1 MQHIERWSE
10 VFSSPITTTVPSH
23 ILGVLVSRLPV
34 VAVVGRPNIGKSTL
48 VNRVIGR
55 REAVV
60 EETPGVTRDRREFEG
75 DWSGSDFI
83 LIDTGGWQVDDGER
97 LTADISLQAE
107 AAVAAADVVLFVV
120 DATTSIT
127 EDDLGIARLVRGA
140 ERVVVAANKVDNAAQ
155 QDLLA
160 DIWSLGLGEPIP
172 VSALHGRGVGDLL
185 DRVTQ
190 LLPEISEEPEGDT
203 LAKLAIVGR
212 PNVGKS
218 TLLNKLVGSERVLV
232 SPVPGTTRDPI
243 DVVVELDSQPY
254 VVIDTAGIRR
264 SPKVKESAEFFSVQ
278 RARKVLADA
287 DVALLLIDA
296 TEGVTQQDQRI
307 AEEAA
312 EAGTALIVLLNK
324 WDIADPEQR
333 ETTTRSI
340 EKKLGFCDWAPVLR
354 VSAKTGARMH
364 RLPKTVN
371 HVLEQ
376 SRERVPTGQLNRLI
390 RTWTDAHPPPV
401 RKGRRPKVMYAV
413 QAGVAPPTI
422 VVFVAGGD
430 LGPDYLRFL
439 ENRLRGE
446 FDFTGNPVHVVARKR
461 PSRTGA

>member
-1 MQHIERWSE
+1 M
-10 VFSSPITTTVPSH
+10 
-23 ILGVLVSRLPV
+23 SRLPV

-60 EETPGVTRDRREFEG
+60 EEMPGVTRDRRNFEG
-75 DWSGSDFI
+75 DWSGQDFI
-83 LIDTGGWQVDDGER
+83 LIDTGGWQVEDGVR
-97 LTADISLQAE
+97 LTTDISLQAE

-140 ERVVVAANKVDNAAQ
+140 ERVVVAANKVDNANQ
-155 QDLLA
+155 QELMA
-160 DIWSLGLGEPIP
+160 EIWGLGLGEPIP

-185 DRVTQ
+185 DRVVE
-190 LLPEISEEPEGDT
+190 LLPRIEEDDADET

-218 TLLNKLVGSERVLV
+218 TLLNKLVGEERVLV

-243 DVVVELDSQPY
+243 DVVVELDGQPY

-264 SPKVKESAEFFSVQ
+264 APKLKESAEFFSVQ
-278 RARKVLADA
+278 RAKKVLADA
-287 DVALLLIDA
+287 DVALLVIDG

-312 EAGTALIVLLNK
+312 EAGTALIILLNK

-333 ETTTRSI
+333 EITTRSI
-340 EKKLGFCDWAPVLR
+340 EKRLGFCDWAPILR
-354 VSAKTGARMH
+354 ISAHTGARMH

-371 HVLEQ
+371 QVLTQ
-376 SRERVPTGQLNRLI
+376 SRERIGTGQLNRMV

-413 QAGVAPPTI
+413 QAGIAPPTI

-439 ENRLRGE
+439 ENRLRSE

-461 PSRTGA
+461 ASRTGA